1 VARGHSCSLQ
11 DGEAKITDVGMAR
24 LMSEA
29 YYTQDA
35 SFGTFSWAAPEV
47 LLGEKCSEKV
57 DCYSLGVTCW
67 EIASGLMP
75 IRGQMSAVSE
85 EECPMEVRISCCH
98 PHEATGLGKRV
109 SGLSKSTHAGSE

>member
-1 VARGHSCSLQ
+1 MQ
-11 DGEAKITDVGMAR
+11 DGEAKITDVGLAK

-67 EIASGLMP
+67 EIATGLMP

-85 EECPMEVRISCCH
+85 EDCPMDVRT
-98 PHEATGLGKRV
+98 PLP
-109 SGLSKSTHAGSE
+109 LL

>member
-1 VARGHSCSLQ
+1 M
-11 DGEAKITDVGMAR
+11 AK

-57 DCYSLGVTCW
+57 DCYSVCPRL
-67 EIASGLMP
+67 SGT
-75 IRGQMSAVSE
+75 RQEGQSS
-85 EECPMEVRISCCH
+85 I
-98 PHEATGLGKRV
+98 
-109 SGLSKSTHAGSE
+109 LSLPL